1 MGRDPRLSEFG
12 PEKYINFTQDVF
24 RKKRQLNFDELFATK
39 ADSGAAPFTPS
50 RFESPDLLRR
60 IQTRK
65 LRLNPG
71 LQYVGEDPQKL
82 EVFAG
87 IGRFNRK
94 EDYDFN
100 VGRAVTNQRPE
111 EQPGFNP
118 VWKDMYALSPTVKPE
133 KRISNPM
140 PRASNPD
147 PKGYLMATA
156 EKRAEN
162 DVKGNLSVAQL
173 LKGEDKAPEAS
184 TTSKEDPKETFA
196 KNNED
201 VKA

>member
-1 MGRDPRLSEFG
+1 MAKDHRLDLGR
-12 PEKYINFTQDVF
+12 YIDYTKDVF
-24 RKKRQLNFDELFATK
+24 AKKKQLNFDDLFAAK
-39 ADSGAAPFTPS
+39 ADSGTAPFTPN
-50 RFESPDLLRR
+50 RFEREDLLRR

-147 PKGYLMATA
+147 PKGYHGYCR
-156 EKRAEN
+156 EESRE
-162 DVKGNLSVAQL
+162 
-173 LKGEDKAPEAS
+173 
-184 TTSKEDPKETFA
+184 
-196 KNNED
+196 
-201 VKA
+201 

>member
-1 MGRDPRLSEFG
+1 MAKDPRLSEFG
-12 PEKYINFTQDVF
+12 PDRYIGFTSDVF
-24 RKKRQLNFDELFATK
+24 KKKRQLNFDDLFASK
-39 ADSGAAPFTPS
+39 ADSGTAPWNPS
-50 RFESPDLLRR
+50 RFESTDLLRR

-65 LRLNPG
+65 LKFNPG
-71 LQYVGEDPQKL
+71 LQFVGEDAQQL

-87 IGRFNRK
+87 IGRFNRR

-100 VGRAVTNQRPE
+100 AGRGLTKQRPE

-118 VWKDMYALSPTVKPE
+118 IWKDMYSLSPTLKPDD
-133 KRISNPM
+133 RVSNPM

-162 DVKGNLSVAQL
+162 EVEGNLSVAQL
-173 LKGEDKAPEAS
+173 LKGDDKPSISADNEEDKKKEEEK
-184 TTSKEDPKETFA
+184 SKI
-196 KNNED
+196 
-201 VKA
+201 V

>member
-1 MGRDPRLSEFG
+1 MARDPRLSEFG
-12 PEKYINFTQDVF
+12 PDKYIGFTSDVF
-24 RKKRQLNFDELFATK
+24 KRKRQLNFDDLFSAK
-39 ADSGAAPFTPS
+39 SDSGTAPWTPS
-50 RFESPDLLRR
+50 RFESADLLRR

-65 LRLNPG
+65 LRFNPG
-71 LQYVGEDPQKL
+71 LQYVGEDAQQL

-87 IGRFNRK
+87 IGRFVRK

-100 VGRAVTNQRPE
+100 AGRALTKQRPE

-118 VWKDMYALSPTVKPE
+118 IWRDMYALSPTLKPD
-133 KRISNPM
+133 KRVSNPM

-162 DVKGNLSVAQL
+162 EVEGNLSVAQL
-173 LKGEDKAPEAS
+173 LKEDTDKKPTTEEIEKA
-184 TTSKEDPKETFA
+184 
-196 KNNED
+196 
-201 VKA
+201 